1 MKEQADLFSGEHGM
15 LFGDKFQNFVVKMV
29 KTRQNSEDLF
39 KSMNKGKLQP
49 LHHDPFSQKIISD
62 GGEGC
67 RTSFFLLRRPDPD
80 NGVAS
85 TSCHRQG
92 SSGKNSLQKLP
103 FLQHTSR
110 YFL

>member
-1 MKEQADLFSGEHGM
+1 MKEQADLSSGEHGM

-67 RTSFFLLRRPDPD
+67 RTFFFFFEKTR
-80 NGVAS
+80 
-85 TSCHRQG
+85 
-92 SSGKNSLQKLP
+92 SG
-103 FLQHTSR
+103 
-110 YFL
+110 

>member
-15 LFGDKFQNFVVKMV
+15 LFGDKFQNFVIKMV

-49 LHHDPFSQKIISD
+49 LQHDIIKKKIISD

-67 RTSFFLLRRPDPD
+67 RIYYFFWEDQIRITELQQLA
-80 NGVAS
+80 V
-85 TSCHRQG
+85 T
-92 SSGKNSLQKLP
+92 GKALQVKI
-103 FLQHTSR
+103 H
-110 YFL
+110 